1 MLRLAVV
8 ALTALLLLTATGCT
22 QTMDASAHLPKQVDG
37 ALPTSVVSELTGAVT
52 SAVTLAGASG
62 AVIGVW
68 APWAGSWTAAPGT
81 TAISGSVPMTTDMHF
96 RIASNTASMTCTVL
110 LALVDQGTVALDDL
124 VTKYLPRMTG
134 LDLITLG
141 DLCRNTSG
149 LGDYVPTLAPQF
161 VNNPT
166 RQWPALEL
174 ITDGLAAPRAG
185 TPGERFSYSNAGIV
199 LLGMALQAATGKDWN
214 ELYRTYIFDRLGMT
228 GTSLPAADDYTL
240 PQPYPRGYATALDAA
255 GAPVCGSVVD
265 VTALS
270 PSAGGPASGA
280 VSSLSDLKTYVEALA
295 TGVLVSQA
303 SSAEQWKTIPL
314 GAKAPSWEGYG
325 LGAMQFGPLRGYDGE
340 IPGFISAMLTDP
352 KTGLTVVVVLNNSTS
367 GSDFARMLAL
377 QLASIASTAPARS
390 GSAPA
395 IALPWSTKQAADALK
410 GLAVCPPAA
419 TPAK

>member
-8 ALTALLLLTATGCT
+8 ALTALLVLTATGCT

-37 ALPTSVVSELTGAVT
+37 ALPTSVVSELSGAVT

-110 LALVDQGTVALDDL
+110 LALVDQRTVALDDL
-124 VTKYLPRMTG
+124 VTKYLPRMTD

-141 DLCRNTSG
+141 ELCRNTSG

-199 LLGMALQAATGKDWN
+199 LLGMALEAATGKDWN
-214 ELYRTYIFDRLGMT
+214 
-228 GTSLPAADDYTL
+228 
-240 PQPYPRGYATALDAA
+240 
-255 GAPVCGSVVD
+255 
-265 VTALS
+265 
-270 PSAGGPASGA
+270 
-280 VSSLSDLKTYVEALA
+280 
-295 TGVLVSQA
+295 
-303 SSAEQWKTIPL
+303 
-314 GAKAPSWEGYG
+314 
-325 LGAMQFGPLRGYDGE
+325 
-340 IPGFISAMLTDP
+340 
-352 KTGLTVVVVLNNSTS
+352 
-367 GSDFARMLAL
+367 
-377 QLASIASTAPARS
+377 
-390 GSAPA
+390 
-395 IALPWSTKQAADALK
+395 
-410 GLAVCPPAA
+410 
-419 TPAK
+419 

>member
-1 MLRLAVV
+1 
-8 ALTALLLLTATGCT
+8 
-22 QTMDASAHLPKQVDG
+22 
-37 ALPTSVVSELTGAVT
+37 
-52 SAVTLAGASG
+52 
-62 AVIGVW
+62 
-68 APWAGSWTAAPGT
+68 
-81 TAISGSVPMTTDMHF
+81 
-96 RIASNTASMTCTVL
+96 
-110 LALVDQGTVALDDL
+110 
-124 VTKYLPRMTG
+124 
-134 LDLITLG
+134 
-141 DLCRNTSG
+141 
-149 LGDYVPTLAPQF
+149 
-161 VNNPT
+161 
-166 RQWPALEL
+166 
-174 ITDGLAAPRAG
+174 
-185 TPGERFSYSNAGIV
+185 
-199 LLGMALQAATGKDWN
+199 LGMALQAATGKDWN

-255 GAPVCGSVVD
+255 GAPVCGTVVD
-265 VTALS
+265 ATTLS

-295 TGVLVSQA
+295 TGVLVSKA

-314 GAKAPSWEGYG
+314 GAKASSWERYG

-352 KTGLTVVVVLNNSTS
+352 KTGLTVVVMLNNSTS
-367 GSDFARMLAL
+367 GSDFARTLAL

-390 GSAPA
+390 GSAPV